1 MNLKID
7 HPTTEPPTEEKTTS
21 QKIAVA
27 VEVLRCIEED
37 WDMVTD
43 EQKKESVE
51 TALKALN

>member
-1 MNLKID
+1 MSLKIV
-7 HPTTEPPTEEKTTS
+7 HPTSEPTEKEIQN
-21 QKIAVA
+21 QKVAVA

-43 EQKKESVE
+43 EEKKQSVE